1 MTEKADKSRQEPKK
15 GAAENQK
22 KKSGVRLFLTYLY
35 SCRRAAAF
43 EVRTSA

>member
-43 EVRTSA
+43 EVRTFA